1 MIDDQTVAYVVV
13 AQTCFEDL
21 KQVAAQLAGLL
32 VLGSRP
38 DHPML
43 LSAEQAYRNAVDGL
57 KSVRVSGRARAHHEH
72 LLAAASN
79 LGFALR
85 ELSVERDPLPLL
97 ECAYA
102 NLRAASRT
110 LPGFPMISFERGCCA

>member
-13 AQTCFEDL
+13 AQSCFEDL

-32 VLGSRP
+32 VLRSRP

-43 LSAEQAYRNAVDGL
+43 LSAEQAYKNAVDGL
-57 KSVRVSGRARAHHEH
+57 KSARVSARARAHHEH
-72 LLAAASN
+72 LLTAASN

-85 ELSVERDPLPLL
+85 ELHLERDALPLL